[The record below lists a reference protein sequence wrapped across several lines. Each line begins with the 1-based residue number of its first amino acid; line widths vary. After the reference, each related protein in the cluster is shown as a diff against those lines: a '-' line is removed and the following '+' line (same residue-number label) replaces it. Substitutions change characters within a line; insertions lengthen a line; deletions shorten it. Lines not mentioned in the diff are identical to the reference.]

1 MSEIP
6 LSHLKANA
14 SAEIVK
20 IQGEPELKNRLASLG
35 FIRGTRIQVSH
46 SAILGGPR
54 SYLIRGSQIS
64 LRKSEA
70 EQIIV
75 MAD

>member
-1 MSEIP
+1 MSEMT
-6 LSHLKANA
+6 LSNLKPNL

-20 IQGEPELKNRLASLG
+20 IQGESELKNRLASLG
-35 FIRGTRIQVSH
+35 FIRGTKIEVSH

-54 SYLIRGSQIS
+54 SYLVRGSQIS

-70 EQIIV
+70 DQIIV
-75 MAD
+75 KVE